1 MTGFTRNLSAIG
13 ALALCAGTSLATIT
27 VTKSHGDSIIEATAV
42 SLGSNQWKVI
52 ITHKAV
58 STVPWVM
65 IQGNNSS
72 DVIQAIEVFNTSGGS
87 VSLNINISNGS
98 GAKTTIGAIEELY
111 INSPSTTRVVSPT

>member
-58 STVPWVM
+58 STAL
-65 IQGNNSS
+65 GH
-72 DVIQAIEVFNTSGGS
+72 DSG
-87 VSLNINISNGS
+87 
-98 GAKTTIGAIEELY
+98 
-111 INSPSTTRVVSPT
+111 